1 MPNLLPHR
9 FRGTAALFELNAFAC
24 LDPVPSK
31 SLEMLN
37 CNPGKAQHSHKSW
50 SSAQKKQQ
58 LSYPLKFTTDEGP
71 VPSLMACCGIQQSKR
86 KGCFGRSKNSVP
98 HLATVQRITIT
109 WNHISVTLLLFVSVS
124 HSAVFNNYLSGL
136 S

>member
-9 FRGTAALFELNAFAC
+9 FRGTAALFELNAVAC

-58 LSYPLKFTTDEGP
+58 LSYPLKFTTDEGRPCPFPDGLLRYSTVEEERLFWQEQELSSTLGYCAKDNYHLEPHFSHASP
-71 VPSLMACCGIQQSKR
+71 VCVPFTFCC
-86 KGCFGRSKNSVP
+86 
-98 HLATVQRITIT
+98 L
-109 WNHISVTLLLFVSVS
+109 
-124 HSAVFNNYLSGL
+124 
-136 S
+136 